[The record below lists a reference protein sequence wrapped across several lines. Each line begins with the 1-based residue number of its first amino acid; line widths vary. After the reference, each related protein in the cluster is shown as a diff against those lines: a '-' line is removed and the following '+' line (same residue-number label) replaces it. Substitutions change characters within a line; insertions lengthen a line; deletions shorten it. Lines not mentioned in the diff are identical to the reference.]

1 MEELTASDL
10 SVLHAAFSEFA
21 SKRWGSDEWA
31 QFGRET
37 GTTEILSAHPR
48 LYRSLRFNDEDYP
61 DAVWEIVPR
70 VLPEAAES
78 PELMG
83 QVALLAEVVPELS
96 EWLLSSEAS
105 HRTKRRWQGLVS
117 RLGDNLPD
125 AWRPGSTTI
134 AAPAVADAP
143 NPSLGRP
150 PAPDPWMTPAVSA
163 DPWAT
168 TAPPTLQTAQHP
180 PSAATS
186 EESSTV
192 TAELARRIFVVHGR
206 DLPAVREV
214 QVAVY
219 EMTGVVPE
227 SLADKPGQGDTI
239 IEKFERIANAASF
252 AIVLLT
258 PDDEGRLAGA
268 SDLNPR
274 ARQNVVLELGYF
286 FGKLGR
292 KQVAVLDGGVEHPS
306 DVAGLSYIA
315 YPGDNWKY
323 QLQSELAAAGWVK

>member
-1 MEELTASDL
+1 M
-10 SVLHAAFSEFA
+10 
-21 SKRWGSDEWA
+21 
-31 QFGRET
+31 
-37 GTTEILSAHPR
+37 
-48 LYRSLRFNDEDYP
+48 
-61 DAVWEIVPR
+61 
-70 VLPEAAES
+70 
-78 PELMG
+78 
-83 QVALLAEVVPELS
+83 
-96 EWLLSSEAS
+96 
-105 HRTKRRWQGLVS
+105 
-117 RLGDNLPD
+117 
-125 AWRPGSTTI
+125 
-134 AAPAVADAP
+134 
-143 NPSLGRP
+143 
-150 PAPDPWMTPAVSA
+150 
-163 DPWAT
+163 
-168 TAPPTLQTAQHP
+168 
-180 PSAATS
+180 
-186 EESSTV
+186 